1 MPVLPH
7 DARFGKILWQAGQRI
22 GRLPAWVDLLVIG
35 LCGGMFVLLSLN
47 TGINHDE
54 DQYLGGAVLA
64 WDRLIFRDF
73 MHLQT
78 PLQAWL
84 FAPIATLF
92 SGHALLALRV
102 ANALFASLALVGVY
116 LAQRGAHVGGR
127 AALISTLLLALSPA
141 FRISAT
147 LVRNDMVPLAF
158 SAFGIAMAL
167 LAIHRGPGA
176 ARLWLMAGLLFGFA
190 TSAKISHAFFLAGT
204 GLFLLW
210 PSGGAISRTEHV
222 RSLLGYCIGGL
233 GGLLPII
240 IVFLAAPDAVRFGVV
255 GYFGPGVFDWYR
267 RNGHADMLTMR
278 SNLTRMFDYLAD
290 APALPALIILILA
303 LVAGHRLRLLQRPE
317 VGLLAILLAA
327 GGTAALLP
335 TPAWSYYL
343 LTFLLPLFILLG
355 LVLGAASPRWPL
367 PTVLAAAVVMPW
379 ALPPALDYARW
390 CYYALAKP
398 PAEWVVPRF
407 ERQAHWIGDVLR
419 RSGAHGAIATLSP
432 FAVID
437 SGYPLD
443 ARFATGAF
451 VFRSGHLISADDHA
465 RFHTVGPQ
473 TLRRALD
480 EQPPAAIL
488 TGYQEGTPLFSV
500 RPDDDLRRYAVDRGY
515 RLLRSPMGSA
525 QLFLAPIR
533 PAAACRPA
541 ATRGCPHG
549 PASGAAHPDTPASS
563 RRPVR

>member
-1 MPVLPH
+1 MSVHPH
-7 DARFGKILWQAGQRI
+7 AARFRKIAQQVGQRV
-22 GRLPAWVDLLVIG
+22 GRSPAWVDLLLIG
-35 LCGGMFVLLSLN
+35 LIGGMFVLLSLN
-47 TGINHDE
+47 TSINHDE

-84 FAPIATLF
+84 FAPVAALV

-102 ANALFASLALVGVY
+102 ANVVFAWLALIGIY
-116 LAQRGAHVGGR
+116 LAQRSAGVGGR
-127 AALISTLLLALSPA
+127 TALVATLLLAFCPA

-158 SAFGIAMAL
+158 SAFGIAVAL
-167 LAIHRGPGA
+167 LAIQRGPGG

-190 TSAKISHAFFLAGT
+190 TSAKISHAFFLAGA

-210 PSGGAISRTEHV
+210 QSRNAIRRTEHV
-222 RSLLGYCIGGL
+222 RPLLAYGIGGL

-240 IVFLAAPDAVRFGVV
+240 IVFLAAPDAVRFGIV
-255 GYFGPGVFDWYR
+255 GYFGPGVFDWYQ

-278 SNLTRMFDYLAD
+278 SNLTRMFDYLAE
-290 APALPALIILILA
+290 APALPALVILLVA
-303 LVAGHRLRLLQRPE
+303 LVAGYRLRLLQRPE
-317 VGLLAILLAA
+317 VRLLAILLVA
-327 GGTAALLP
+327 GGIAALLP

-355 LVLGAASPRWPL
+355 LVLEAGATRWPV
-367 PTVLAAAVVMPW
+367 PTALVAAVAVLW

-390 CYYALAKP
+390 SYYALAKP
-398 PAEWVVPRF
+398 PAEWAVGRY
-407 ERQAHWIGDVLR
+407 ERQAHWIGNVLR
-419 RSGAHGAIATLSP
+419 RSGAQGAIATLSP

-443 ARFATGAF
+443 VRFATGAF
-451 VFRSGHLISADDHA
+451 IFRSGHLISAADHA

-473 TLRRALD
+473 TLRRAFD
-480 EQPPAAIL
+480 AQPPAAIL
-488 TGYQEGTPLFSV
+488 TGYQKGTPLFSV

-515 RLLRSPMGSA
+515 RLHRSPVGSA
-525 QLFLAPIR
+525 ELFVAPISLAPRR
-533 PAAACRPA
+533 PATARDCAHRRASDAARQGA
-541 ATRGCPHG
+541 S
-549 PASGAAHPDTPASS
+549 ASG
-563 RRPVR
+563 RRRVR